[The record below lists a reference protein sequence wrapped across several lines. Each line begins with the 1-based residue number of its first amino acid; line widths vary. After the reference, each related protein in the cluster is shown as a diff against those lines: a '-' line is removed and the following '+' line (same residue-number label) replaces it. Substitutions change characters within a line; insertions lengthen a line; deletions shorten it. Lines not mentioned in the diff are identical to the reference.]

1 MNLLK
6 RVISAAILITLIVL
20 CVIFGVIPTL
30 ILTIVVCFLMM
41 FDVTNALKSGGY
53 NINRFVLLLC
63 SACVFPAVYFQGITG
78 YFILVS
84 LTFAVLTICVIF
96 SKEPDVK
103 GFVASI
109 FTLVYPL
116 LPGALVVLLTTRDL
130 TNPAREGIV
139 LCIGAV
145 LCATM
150 ADTFAYFFG
159 ILFGKR
165 KLCPQISPKKTI
177 IGSVAS
183 FFGGLFGGFLMALF
197 FKHNASTVYIYDWL
211 LIGFLCGGFAQI
223 GDLTA
228 SLIKRHCNVKDYG
241 TYIPGHGGIMD
252 RMDSISTCLIA
263 IVIYIQVFIPELL

>member
-6 RVISAAILITLIVL
+6 RVISAAVLIAVIVL
-20 CVIFGVIPTL
+20 AIILGEIPTL
-30 ILTIVVCFLMM
+30 ILTIAVCFLMM
-41 FDVTNALKSGGY
+41 FDMTNALKSGGY
-53 NINRFVLLLC
+53 NVNKIVLLLC
-63 SACVFPAVYFQGITG
+63 SACVFPAVYFQWITG

-84 LTFAVLTICVIF
+84 LAFAVLTICVIF

-103 GFVASI
+103 GLLASI

-130 TNPAREGIV
+130 ANPEREGIV
-139 LCIGAV
+139 LCVGAV

-159 ILFGKR
+159 MLFGKR

-177 IGSVAS
+177 VGSVAS

-197 FKHNASTVYIYDWL
+197 FKHNASAVYIYDWL
-211 LIGFLCGGFAQI
+211 FIGFLCGGFAQI

-241 TYIPGHGGIMD
+241 KYIPGHGGIMD